1 MEHVISSCKKYQEI
15 DKQGECD
22 IDCLSEFLSSLDKST
37 FSNQMTFKFVD
48 EQLKTCN
55 MISGSFIGINNNL
68 NMF

>member
-1 MEHVISSCKKYQEI
+1 MLFHHAKKYQEI
-15 DKQGECD
+15 DKQGERD

-37 FSNQMTFKFVD
+37 FSDQMTFKFVD